1 MVRLWQHTEMRS
13 YVRDH
18 LHPFLLRRVG
28 LAFAPR
34 TRFLMGQRS
43 YLVRELR
50 IETVLDVGAN
60 VGQYASE
67 LRRSGFR
74 GAIHSFE
81 PGGDAFAT
89 LAKTAEG
96 DLSWKTHHKAL
107 AAEPG
112 SATLQSWPS
121 GSIFASLQQPVVGM
135 VEMLG
140 QPQAETV
147 TTQRLDAW
155 LAQHLDVDPDRTLLK
170 VDVQGSER
178 DVLAGAGK
186 MLGRFAL
193 IEVEAPLVE
202 LYAGEAS
209 LPELLTL
216 LSDAGFTPVSV
227 MTERFH
233 IEWLG
238 AADVDIL
245 AIRRDLSRLP
255 SYR

>member
-1 MVRLWQHTEMRS
+1 MAVES
-13 YVRDH
+13 
-18 LHPFLLRRVG
+18 
-28 LAFAPR
+28 R

-43 YLVRELR
+43 YLVQQLR

-81 PGGDAFAT
+81 PGGEAFAT
-89 LAKTAEG
+89 LAATVKR
-96 DLSWKTHHKAL
+96 DLRWEVHHKAL

-112 SATLQSWPS
+112 CATLQSWPRAS
-121 GSIFASLQQPVVGM
+121 DWASLRQPAAGT
-135 VEMLG
+135 VEILG
-140 QPQAETV
+140 QPQTETV

-155 LAQHLDVDPDRTLLK
+155 LAEHLDVDPDRTLLK

-178 DVLAGAGK
+178 DVLSGAGD

-193 IEVEAPLVE
+193 VEVEAPLVE
-202 LYAGEAS
+202 MYTGEAS
-209 LPELLTL
+209 LSELLML
-216 LSDAGFTPVSV
+216 LGNAGFIPASV
-227 MTERFH
+227 MTDRFD

-238 AADVDIL
+238 AADVDLL
-245 AIRRDLSRLP
+245 AIRRDLSRLR
-255 SYR
+255 SSR